1 MRKFI
6 ENEVILVSEQKE
18 RETRFVT
25 ALKISVPFTLVLIAF
40 GYSMFKNGEFNSDDV
55 ILFSLLLICD
65 VYYVIY
71 QIYFGFKKTLIDP
84 VSHVFVR
91 DEIER
96 ILKKQIKKNKINHV
110 VLLRIKNIADIN
122 DRYGYQNGD
131 DILYN
136 FCKKF
141 AKFMADQGYKNLH
154 IGRFING
161 HFIFGLNGKMANLS
175 HILKMFEHK
184 ISNQQI
190 NNIEV
195 KIQFEMIP
203 TSYDKNLSNITNA
216 LFFKINKKETPEEIP
231 SDDVDLN
238 KVLLDDFSKDVIDAI
253 DNESFSFK
261 FQYVADKDG
270 VKSHINLIPK
280 VDLRSGDK
288 ITKSRIIDI
297 LRLNNYDIKYDIAMI
312 KQISRIM
319 YFKDIEHKIFIEV
332 MPQTLRN
339 NEFRNEIL
347 KLIDNNLIDPKKII
361 IEFNEEEIYPEVK
374 RFAEI
379 LLKFKELGFGFA
391 LLQFGGAN
399 ASFEYFKYLD
409 IDFVVYDIE
418 FNKNLNN
425 EKIKN
430 VFIELNEMCKKS
442 GIKSII
448 RFIDKPKFQEELY
461 ALGVDFVQGFCVGK
475 PEDIINL
482 RK

>member
-1 MRKFI
+1 MGKFI

-18 RETRFVT
+18 RETRFIT
-25 ALKISVPFTLVLIAF
+25 ALKISVPFTLLLIAF
-40 GYSMFKNGEFNSDDV
+40 GYTMFKNGEFNSDDV
-55 ILFSLLLICD
+55 ILFSLLLICY

-96 ILKKQIKKNKINHV
+96 IIKKQMKKNKINHV

-136 FCKKF
+136 FCKEF
-141 AKFMADQGYKNLH
+141 AKFMSNQGFKNLH

-161 HFIFGLNGKMANLS
+161 HFIFGLNGKMANLT

-184 ISNQQI
+184 ISNQSI
-190 NNIEV
+190 NNIEI
-195 KIQFEMIP
+195 KTEFEIMP

-216 LFFKINKKETPEEIP
+216 LFFKINHKEVEEEKSSENI
-231 SDDVDLN
+231 DLN
-238 KVLLDDFSKDVIDAI
+238 KILLDDFNKDVVDAI
-253 DNESFSFK
+253 DNENFSFK
-261 FQYVADKDG
+261 FQYVADKNG

-280 VDLRSGDK
+280 LDLRTGDK
-288 ITKSRIIDI
+288 ITKSRIIDV
-297 LRLNNYDIKYDIAMI
+297 LHFNNYDIKYDIAMI
-312 KQISRIM
+312 KQISRII
-319 YFKDIEHKIFIEV
+319 YFKDIEHKIFIEI

-339 NEFRNEIL
+339 AEFRNEIL
-347 KLIDNNLIDPKKII
+347 KLIDNNLIDPSKIVL
-361 IEFNEEEIYPEVK
+361 EFNEDKIYSETK

-379 LLKFKELGFGFA
+379 LLKFKELGFSFG
-391 LLQFGGAN
+391 LSQFGGAN
-399 ASFEYFKYLD
+399 ASFEYFKFFD
-409 IDFVVYDIE
+409 IDFVIYDIE
-418 FNKNLNN
+418 YNKNLGN

-430 VFIELNEMCKKS
+430 VFMKLNEMCHKS

-448 RFIDKPKFQEELY
+448 RFVDKPKFQDELY
-461 ALGVDFVQGFCVGK
+461 ELGVDFVQGFCVGK